1 MSSTISRRKFIQSS
15 LFATAAFGLGY
26 ASSGVLRANNRFDT
40 IIKGGVIYNGEGGK
54 PFPGEIGIKDGKISA
69 IASSLGDSA
78 DVIIDAKGA
87 AVSPGF
93 VDIHTHTDGNLFES
107 PLGDSKIYQG
117 VTTEIGG
124 NCGSS
129 PFPTTKWES
138 LGDFYGALSQQK
150 LGLNFGTFTGQ
161 GDLRQFV
168 VGDKDVRC
176 TDEQLEQMK
185 SILAVQ
191 MEQGSLGISCGLE
204 YTPGSY
210 ASNEEIAQLCKV
222 VAHYNGLFAIHMRN
236 EDDRVEE
243 AVAEAIEIAK
253 KSGVRLQISHLKAQN
268 AANWHKAPAL
278 LKQIE
283 RAASDGVD
291 IAFDRYPYIAFSTG
305 MSTFIPLSDRD
316 GSKEEIIA
324 RLKDEAKSKKIGE
337 YALSRIA
344 RLGGPANVVVTSCRV
359 DSNKRFIGQN
369 VEQCCQLTG
378 KEPWPFIR
386 DLLIE
391 ENVSVSIIGFAMTEE
406 NVKMFLSHPLA
417 MPASDGS
424 VYSPVGKLSQ
434 SMPHPRSYGTF
445 PRFLGKYCREESL
458 MDLST
463 AVKKCSSLPAS
474 RLGLKNRG
482 SILPGYFADIVVF
495 DPVTIIDTATF
506 ASPHQ
511 FATGINEV
519 IVNGVWT
526 LSGGVPASKRGG
538 RIIKLGESI

>member
-1 MSSTISRRKFIQSS
+1 MGSKINRRDFIKSS
-15 LFATAAFGLGY
+15 LMTGAAFGLGY
-26 ASSGVLRANNRFDT
+26 ATTSLLKANNRFDT
-40 IIKGGVIYNGEGGK
+40 IIKGGVIYTGEGGT

-69 IASSLGDSA
+69 IASSIGESA

-93 VDIHTHTDGNLFES
+93 IDIHTHTDSNLLDA
-107 PLGDSKIYQG
+107 PLGDSKICQG
-117 VTTEIGG
+117 VTTDIGG

-129 PFPTTKWES
+129 PFPGKRWES
-138 LGDFYGALSQQK
+138 ISGFYDDISKNPLGINYGS
-150 LGLNFGTFTGQ
+150 FVGQ

-176 TDEQLEQMK
+176 TTEELDRMK
-185 SILAVQ
+185 SILSIQ
-191 MEQGSLGISCGLE
+191 MEQGAVGMSCGLE

-210 ASNEEIAQLCKV
+210 ATNEEIAQLCKV
-222 VAHYNGLFAIHMRN
+222 VASYGGLFAIHMRN

-243 AVAEAIEIAK
+243 SVAEAIQIAK
-253 KSGVRLQISHLKAQN
+253 DSGVRLQISHLKAQN

-278 LKQIE
+278 LRQIE
-283 RAASDGVD
+283 RAALEGVD

-305 MSTFIPLSDRD
+305 MSSFIPLSHRD
-316 GSKEEIIA
+316 GSREDIIVRLRDKEI
-324 RLKDEAKSKKIGE
+324 SKNIGE

-359 DSNKRFIGQN
+359 EDNKRFIGLN
-369 VEQCCQLTG
+369 VEQCCQITG
-378 KEPWPFIR
+378 KDTWLFIR

-406 NVKMFLSHPLA
+406 NVKMFLSHPLGF
-417 MPASDGS
+417 PASDGS
-424 VYSPVGKLSQ
+424 VYSPEGPLAK

-445 PRFLGKYCREESL
+445 PRFFGKYCREESL
-458 MDLST
+458 MNLSM
-463 AVKKCSSLPAS
+463 AVKKCTSLPAS
-474 RLGLKNRG
+474 RLALRDRG
-482 SILPGYFADIVVF
+482 SLIPGYHADIVVF
-495 DPVTIIDTATF
+495 DPVTISDTATF

-519 IVNGVWT
+519 LVNGIWT
-526 LSGGVPASKRGG
+526 LSGGKPTGNSGG
-538 RIIKLGESI
+538 GVLKKS

>member
-1 MSSTISRRKFIQSS
+1 MGSKINRRDFIKSS
-15 LFATAAFGLGY
+15 LMTGAAFGLGY
-26 ASSGVLRANNRFDT
+26 ATTSLLKANNRFDT
-40 IIKGGVIYNGEGGK
+40 IIKGGIIYTGEGGT

-69 IASSLGDSA
+69 IASSIGESA

-93 VDIHTHTDGNLFES
+93 IDIHTHTDSNLLDA

-117 VTTEIGG
+117 VTTDIGG

-129 PFPTTKWES
+129 PFPGKRWES
-138 LGDFYGALSQQK
+138 ISGFYDDILKNPLGINYGS
-150 LGLNFGTFTGQ
+150 FVGQ

-176 TDEQLEQMK
+176 TNEELDRMK
-185 SILAVQ
+185 SILSIQ
-191 MEQGSLGISCGLE
+191 MEQGAVGMSCGLE

-210 ASNEEIAQLCKV
+210 ATNEEIAQLCKV
-222 VAHYNGLFAIHMRN
+222 VASYGGLFAIHMRN

-243 AVAEAIEIAK
+243 SVAEAIKIAK
-253 KSGVRLQISHLKAQN
+253 DSGVRLQISHLKAQN

-278 LKQIE
+278 LRQIE
-283 RAASDGVD
+283 RAASEGVD

-305 MSTFIPLSDRD
+305 MSSFIPLSHRD
-316 GSKEEIIA
+316 GSREDIVVRLRDKEI
-324 RLKDEAKSKKIGE
+324 SKNIGE

-359 DSNKRFIGQN
+359 EDNKRFIGLN
-369 VEQCCQLTG
+369 VEQCCQITG
-378 KEPWPFIR
+378 KDTWSFIR

-406 NVKMFLSHPLA
+406 NVKMFLSHPLGF
-417 MPASDGS
+417 PASDGS
-424 VYSPVGKLSQ
+424 VYSPEGPLAK

-445 PRFLGKYCREESL
+445 PRFFGKYCREESL
-458 MDLST
+458 MNLSM
-463 AVKKCSSLPAS
+463 AVKKCTSLPAS
-474 RLGLKNRG
+474 RLALRDRG
-482 SILPGYFADIVVF
+482 SLIPGYYADIVVF
-495 DPVTIIDTATF
+495 DPATIADRATF

-519 IVNGVWT
+519 LVNGIWT
-526 LSGGVPASKRGG
+526 LSGGKPTGNSGG
-538 RIIKLGESI
+538 GVLKKS